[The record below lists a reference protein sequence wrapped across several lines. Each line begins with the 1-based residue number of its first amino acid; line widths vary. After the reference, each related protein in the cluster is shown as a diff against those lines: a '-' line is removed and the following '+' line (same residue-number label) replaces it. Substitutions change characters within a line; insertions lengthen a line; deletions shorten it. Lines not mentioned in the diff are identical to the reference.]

1 MAGDNKRNNRPGGD
15 ELLDWFTISYRTL
28 YIIGGVLVAAA
39 AAAGYHYF
47 VRSRPVDSEIA
58 ARPVAAAQ
66 MSAAHFT
73 SIEGNIK
80 VKAVGSVE
88 WITADRTSP
97 LNKGDRVKTGTSST
111 AEITFFDGTLVHV
124 RPDSI
129 IMIEETS
136 ENPATKEKRVAWN
149 ISSGEVFF
157 NTSNKSSENTR
168 TDITTPL
175 TRLVASSD
183 TKGNVKVDDAGG
195 GDIRI
200 FQASKPVQIET
211 KGGEKVDLAANESI
225 KVDVDGKAA
234 PKQALPGTPTLQA
247 PPNQTE
253 ISYPDPIKATTL
265 MAWRPVPGAIAY
277 HFQIDYSASFNRP
290 IKDMANWKENSLEL
304 RGLDVGRYYWRVAAI
319 DKQNVEGSFS
329 DFARFSVIRPVG
341 NSVAGPPL
349 TIESFELRTN
359 ILQVKGRTEPG
370 ATVSV
375 NSQPLDVQADGSF
388 NEFISLD
395 KAGTQDVVVRA
406 VGVNGGISTQHKTV
420 TVAY

>member
-1 MAGDNKRNNRPGGD
+1 MVGDNKRNARPGD

-28 YIIGGVLVAAA
+28 YIVGGVLI
-39 AAAGYHYF
+39 AAAGAAGYYYF
-47 VRSRPVDSEIA
+47 ARPHAVDPGPAAVAAPATQAA
-58 ARPVAAAQ
+58 AR
-66 MSAAHFT
+66 FT

-80 VKAVGSVE
+80 VKVVGSVE
-88 WITADRTSP
+88 WITADKALG
-97 LNKGDRVKTGTSST
+97 LNKGDRVKTGPGST

-136 ENPATKEKRVAWN
+136 ENPATKERRVAWN

-157 NTSNKSSENTR
+157 NTSSKNTEGSR
-168 TDITTPL
+168 ADITTPL
-175 TRLVASSD
+175 TRLGVTNEA
-183 TKGNVKVDDAGG
+183 KGNVKVDDSGA

-200 FQASKPVQIET
+200 FSAAKPVQIET
-211 KGGEKVDLAANESI
+211 KGGEKLTLAGNESI
-225 KVDVDGKAA
+225 RVDVDGKAEA
-234 PKQALPGTPTLQA
+234 KMALPATPVLQA
-247 PPNQTE
+247 PPNQTD
-253 ISYPDPIKATTL
+253 ISYPDPQHATTL
-265 MAWRPVPGAIAY
+265 LAWRSVPGAAAY

-290 IKDMANWKENSLEL
+290 IKDMPAWKDNSLEL
-304 RGLDVGRYYWRVAAI
+304 RGLDVGRYYWRVAAV

-329 DFARFSVIRPVG
+329 DFSRFSVARPLG